1 MTKQLFLSALL
12 ACGIATGA
20 MAQSED
26 KIESTDLTAEYKD
39 FKQFRIGGYGELVAA
54 FKDYGTNRFYGH
66 PEGNPKESRN
76 TIAMPRFVLAGDYR
90 FNSKWSLGIEIE
102 FEAGGVGT
110 AYELENSENG
120 EYETEMEKGGEV
132 ALEQFH
138 ITRLIDRAFNVRVG
152 HMILPV
158 GQNNGHHE
166 PINFFGTV
174 RPEGETTIVPNTW
187 HETGIEFFG
196 SFGRKYAKF
205 NYQAF
210 ITTGLNANGFDRNT
224 WVGSGKQGMFEVDNF
239 TSPGYTARL
248 DWVGVPGLRLG
259 GAFYYCANTCSNSDK
274 SSTYEGKKAPLRI
287 WNIDA
292 QYKNKYVE
300 ARMNYLAGSLTNS
313 TLISSKNGK
322 LSNKSG
328 YTRVMPVA
336 HHAVAVGGE
345 VGLNLKGIFNGGSKF
360 PVVLPFFRYEYYNP
374 QQEVI
379 VDDLNATPAEERN
392 KVSMIV
398 AGLNWRPIPNLVV
411 KADYTTRSIGGGK
424 YNSENE
430 FAVGIA
436 WTGWFYQK

>member
-1 MTKQLFLSALL
+1 MTKQLFLSALM

-54 FKDYGTNRFYGH
+54 FKDYGTNRYYGH

-196 SFGRKYAKF
+196 SFGRKYTKF

-210 ITTGLNANGFDRNT
+210 IKTGLNANGFDRNT

-259 GAFYYCANTCSNSDK
+259 GSFYYCANTCSNSDK

-287 WNIDA
+287 WNVDA

-313 TLISSKNGK
+313 TLISSKNGN

-328 YTRVMPVA
+328 YSRTMPVA
-336 HHAVAVGGE
+336 HKAVAVGGE

-360 PVVLPFFRYEYYNP
+360 PVVLPFFRYEFYNP
-374 QQEVI
+374 QHDVI
-379 VDDLNATPAEERN
+379 VDNLSSTTAEERN

-398 AGLNWRPIPNLVV
+398 AGVNWRPLPNLVV
-411 KADYTTRSIGGGK
+411 KADYTTRKIGGGK

-430 FAVGIA
+430 FAVGFA